1 MADMR
6 NRVERTN
13 GVFDQLFK
21 SSPGIA
27 IDLGTAN
34 TVVYV
39 EGNGIVIDEPS
50 VVAVER
56 IDGARRI
63 RAVGADARDW
73 LGRTPDNLEAVRPV
87 RNGAIA
93 DLEAAEQMILN
104 FVQRAHAERA
114 MMSRGPDVVICVP
127 SGATTV
133 ERRAIRAAIANA
145 GARTVSLI
153 DEAMAAAIGA
163 GLPVMEPV
171 GSMVVDIG
179 GGTTEVGVISLT
191 GLMYSQ
197 SAHVGGGRMDEA
209 IAAYVRRKYNI
220 LIGETTSERLK
231 LEIGMAKP
239 PSDGKGLT
247 ARVSGLDV
255 TKGLPAEIAVHQAEI
270 AEAVADSVSTIM
282 QVVMDA
288 LEHAQPE
295 IAADVIDE
303 GITLTGGGSLLRD
316 IDIVLADE
324 TGLPV
329 HVAEDPLR
337 CVALGAG
344 QTLHDRNYRGV
355 LNAV

>member
-1 MADMR
+1 MADIR
-6 NRVERTN
+6 SRLARANRL
-13 GVFDQLFK
+13 FDHLFS

-39 EGNGIVIDEPS
+39 EGIGIVIDEPS
-50 VVAVER
+50 VVAVEW

-63 RAVGADARDW
+63 RAAGIDAKDW

-93 DLEAAEQMILN
+93 DLEAAEQMILH
-104 FVQRAHAERA
+104 FIQKAHPERTT
-114 MMSRGPDVVICVP
+114 MSRRPDVVICVP

-153 DEAMAAAIGA
+153 DEPMAAAIGA

-179 GGTTEVGVISLT
+179 GGTTEVGMISLT

-197 SAHVGGGRMDEA
+197 SAHVGGDRMDEA
-209 IAAYVRRKYNI
+209 IAAYVRRKYNL
-220 LIGETTSERLK
+220 LIGESTSERLK

-239 PSDGKGLT
+239 PSMGEGLT
-247 ARVSGLDV
+247 ARLSGVDIAR
-255 TKGLPAEIAVHQAEI
+255 GLPAEMDVNQAEI
-270 AEAVADSVSTIM
+270 AEAVTEPVSHIM
-282 QVVMDA
+282 QVVVDA

-303 GITLTGGGSLLRD
+303 GITLTGGGSLLRE
-316 IDIVLADE
+316 IDVVLADE

-344 QTLHDRNYRGV
+344 HALHDRNYEGV
-355 LNAV
+355 LNAI

>member
-1 MADMR
+1 MADTQSH
-6 NRVERTN
+6 ERAN
-13 GVFDQLFK
+13 GLFDHLFR

-39 EGNGIVIDEPS
+39 EGIGIVIDEPS
-50 VVAVER
+50 VVAVEWV
-56 IDGARRI
+56 DGARHI
-63 RAVGADARDW
+63 RAVGSEAKDW
-73 LGRTPDNLEAVRPV
+73 LGKTPDHLEAVRPV

-93 DLEAAEQMILN
+93 DLEAAEQMILH
-104 FVQRAHAERA
+104 FIQKAHVERA
-114 MMSRGPDVVICVP
+114 SMSRRPDVVICVP

-153 DEAMAAAIGA
+153 DEPMAAAIGA

-179 GGTTEVGVISLT
+179 GGTTEVGMISLT

-197 SAHVGGGRMDEA
+197 TAHVGGDRMDEA
-209 IAAYVRRKYNI
+209 IAAYVRRKYNL
-220 LIGETTSERLK
+220 LIGESTSERLK

-239 PSDGKGLT
+239 PEEGEGLT
-247 ARVSGLDV
+247 ARLSGVDIAR
-255 TKGLPAEIAVHQAEI
+255 GLPVEIVLSQAEI
-270 AEAVADSVSTIM
+270 AEAVTEQVSRIM

-295 IAADVIDE
+295 IAADVIDD

-316 IDIVLADE
+316 IDVVMADE

-344 QTLHDRNYRGV
+344 HTLHDRNYRGV